1 VVFQLGLLLPPPNHF
16 DSLTSGPIFG
26 VHLNAVDLPNI
37 RECVD
42 WGKRKAFIA

>member
-1 VVFQLGLLLPPPNHF
+1 MVSFAEPNNIYLTCCYPDPDCDSGAF
-16 DSLTSGPIFG
+16 D
-26 VHLNAVDLPNI
+26 AVDLPNI

>member
-1 VVFQLGLLLPPPNHF
+1 MRGKLCRAEQYLFNLWLPHPDCDSWAF
-16 DSLTSGPIFG
+16 D
-26 VHLNAVDLPNI
+26 AVDLPNI